1 MVQAVKECSLFRS
14 QPYGRLLFN
23 LGMMQFILFAYK
35 VSKLHA
41 ESIARLLEY
50 NFIKYISLIREMPR
64 LDLLSI
70 AIFSYSSLSI
80 SIARRPIHSALLRF
94 VHYAGL

>member
-1 MVQAVKECSLFRS
+1 MLLVPVQEGMLRMVQAVKECSLFRS

-50 NFIKYISLIREMPR
+50 NLSSISL
-64 LDLLSI
+64 
-70 AIFSYSSLSI
+70 
-80 SIARRPIHSALLRF
+80 
-94 VHYAGL
+94 